1 MAKSCSP
8 PGIFIVIK
16 VTEEFIHQGKSG
28 VGGWCAAQLRLI
40 GVKWP
45 PSAGWI
51 ERTAGRNI
59 ELTDEAARLFLG
71 YGGGSVSKAMI
82 RKHNRKGT

>member
-1 MAKSCSP
+1 M
-8 PGIFIVIK
+8 IK

-28 VGGWCAAQLRLI
+28 PGGWCAAQLRLI

-45 PSAGWI
+45 PQAGWI
-51 ERTAGRNI
+51 ATTAERNI

-71 YGGGSVSKAMI
+71 YGGGSVSKTMI
-82 RKHNRKGT
+82 RKHNRKAHRKGN